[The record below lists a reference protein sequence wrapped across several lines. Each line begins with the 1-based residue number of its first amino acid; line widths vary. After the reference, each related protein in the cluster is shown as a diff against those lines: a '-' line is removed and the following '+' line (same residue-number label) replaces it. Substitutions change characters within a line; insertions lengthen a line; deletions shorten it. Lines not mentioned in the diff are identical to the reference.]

1 MNYYTILSKLFFV
14 FFLGVIFI
22 FMTAFTFPQPLDI
35 KRQLSEKWQV
45 LLSKTRGAKELQ
57 QWRGTYIETKQVMQ
71 EAYDAGAREL
81 AAEKMQE
88 AEDVLNKSID
98 CAKQRDYKKAVAF
111 AIKAKE
117 AAKSALSD
125 ATSIKAEKEK
135 ELQKVVLELEKYVQ
149 GMDKSNMLNKQNEA
163 VLYLSDIRHAMI
175 LEEFDDAATAV
186 EIFKKNFMY

>member
-57 QWRGTYIETKQVMQ
+57 QWRGTYIETKQVIQ

-149 GMDKSNMLNKQNEA
+149 GMDKSNILNKQNEA